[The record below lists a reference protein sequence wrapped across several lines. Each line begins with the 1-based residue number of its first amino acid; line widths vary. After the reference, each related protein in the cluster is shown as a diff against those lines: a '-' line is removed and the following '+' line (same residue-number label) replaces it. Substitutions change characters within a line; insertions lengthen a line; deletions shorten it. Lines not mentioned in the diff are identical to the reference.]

1 MGVVGSYP
9 ARYQDSPSIETDGSA
24 RYVSKSQPE
33 PGLGRV
39 KTSDSRS
46 AVSMPLFGVGCN
58 RKALYAMVADRA
70 LPVLMVG
77 ICGLG
82 SKEIRGVG
90 RYEGHSGAERMRSGE
105 RDWGERAGF
114 DPASATLGAV
124 ASRRIERGSA
134 FPPHHANT
142 GRAGG
147 PGFGATFFGTSEL
160 VPCYK
165 SGSAGIFFSHRAE
178 LIRCLRWSDC
188 EAFRRRFVHAASA
201 PSCPCGHH
209 PTV

>member
-1 MGVVGSYP
+1 MPGPPTPLPQCGSSIDSAEDAMGVVGSYP

-24 RYVSKSQPE
+24 LYVSKSQPE

-46 AVSMPLFGVGCN
+46 AVNMPSYGVGCN

-114 DPASATLGAV
+114 DPASATLRAV
-124 ASRRIERGSA
+124 ASRGIEGGSA

-142 GRAGG
+142 GV
-147 PGFGATFFGTSEL
+147 PGA
-160 VPCYK
+160 P
-165 SGSAGIFFSHRAE
+165 
-178 LIRCLRWSDC
+178 
-188 EAFRRRFVHAASA
+188 ASA
-201 PSCPCGHH
+201 RRLFLARVNSCPDTFSCPQLEAGLIEL
-209 PTV
+209 